1 MLPSEVLANVL
12 FTNLPI
18 SHCCLW
24 QRIINL
30 KIYPIWAQINKIGT
44 HDVIKQE
51 VSPSTFFF
59 FFYIHKCVVT
69 LLNFTSDDTTNNT
82 QQFVNSQRNIWGF
95 SWNHSASAG
104 NLHVFTYVCLWFIH
118 SYKILYYWLLSN
130 VSLHNM
136 SRISKELKRLEK
148 H

>member
-30 KIYPIWAQINKIGT
+30 KIYPIWAQIIEKGT

-59 FFYIHKCVVT
+59 FFLTY
-69 LLNFTSDDTTNNT
+69 TN
-82 QQFVNSQRNIWGF
+82 V
-95 SWNHSASAG
+95 
-104 NLHVFTYVCLWFIH
+104 L
-118 SYKILYYWLLSN
+118 
-130 VSLHNM
+130 
-136 SRISKELKRLEK
+136 
-148 H
+148 